1 MNITLDEDH
10 FECLYSVC
18 QRYTQSPLK
27 NINVTINAKMQPIE
41 YRVDFLDGAYLR
53 VPWLLVHDLAYEV
66 GKTTHKRIVAEVEYV
81 PLDKQSHVCE
91 LPGYLHDNY

>member
-53 VPWLLVHDLAYEV
+53 VPWLLVHDLAYET
-66 GKTTHKRIVAEVEYV
+66 GKTTHARVMSEVEYV
-81 PLDKQSHVCE
+81 PLSRQQKCTEPPHA
-91 LPGYLHDNY
+91 PDNY